1 MLTEVA
7 LCLTF
12 PLGMQ
17 PHPTAIN
24 HDSFDPACP
33 K

>member
-12 PLGMQ
+12 PLAMQ
-17 PHPTAIN
+17 SHPIAIN
-24 HDSFDPACP
+24 LRRFDPACP

>member
-12 PLGMQ
+12 PLAMQ
-17 PHPTAIN
+17 SHPIAIN
-24 HDSFDPACP
+24 HGSFDLSLS
-33 K
+33 